1 MELTKEFESEAH
13 KFTKKFKGKKFRIT
27 TNSLGE
33 IINIISTD
41 KDIIAYAKT
50 LGLQKVVN

>member
-1 MELTKEFESEAH
+1 MEYSKEFESEGQ
-13 KFTKKFKGKKFRIT
+13 KFTKKFKGKKYRIT

-33 IINIISTD
+33 IINIVSTD

-50 LGLQKVVN
+50 LGLTKV

>member
-1 MELTKEFESEAH
+1 MELTKEFESEAQ

-50 LGLQKVVN
+50 LGLQKVDN

>member
-1 MELTKEFESEAH
+1 MELTKEYESESH
-13 KFTKKFKGKKFRIT
+13 KFSKKFKGKKYRIT

-41 KDIIAYAKT
+41 KDIIAYAKK
-50 LGLQKVVN
+50 LGLK

>member
-1 MELTKEFESEAH
+1 MELTKEYESESH
-13 KFTKKFKGKKFRIT
+13 KFSKKFKGKKFRIT

-41 KDIIAYAKT
+41 KDIIAYAKK
-50 LGLQKVVN
+50 LGLK